1 MSVLVPATAHA
12 EQGSEDHAAGSQ
24 IAKHEGTG
32 EMLMT
37 PPDLGAGNV
46 GRVDG
51 IDVSSHQGDVDWG
64 HWWRAGKRFV
74 YMKATE
80 GTGYRNPKF
89 TQQYNGSAAVGMIRG
104 SYHFA

>member
-1 MSVLVPATAHA
+1 MPSQKSAGSLVVRTAAIALVASMLSPAQVHA
-12 EQGSEDHAAGSQ
+12 SEGSEDHSAGSQ

-51 IDVSSHQGDVDWG
+51 IDVSSHQGNVDWG
-64 HWWRAGKRFV
+64 HWWR
-74 YMKATE
+74 
-80 GTGYRNPKF
+80 
-89 TQQYNGSAAVGMIRG
+89 S
-104 SYHFA
+104 